1 MYSRVWEDARKIHSG
16 LSDVSNLEN
25 LILTSVR
32 KLLIRTIC
40 TRTKHTKSSVDP
52 SGTNRVVNMKA

>member
-1 MYSRVWEDARKIHSG
+1 MYSRVWEDARKIHPG

-40 TRTKHTKSSVDP
+40 TRTKHSVDP